1 MYLDEML
8 TRNLLK
14 LDSIDADGKD
24 HIKQARREA
33 IRCINKCIGVLEA
46 KADAAID
53 QEKAQAQAQASA
65 TGGGGGKKKQQQAG
79 NKNAA
84 SRV

>member
-1 MYLDEML
+1 ML
-8 TRNLLK
+8 TQNLLK
-14 LDSIDADGKD
+14 LDTIDADGKD
-24 HIKQARREA
+24 NIKLARREA

-46 KADAAID
+46 KADAAIA
-53 QEKAQAQAQASA
+53 QENAQAQAQAQAPS
-65 TGGGGGKKKQQQAG
+65 GGGKKKQQQAG